1 MFMVSP
7 KAAKKWADR
16 YRAEG
21 SPGMAGRNSR
31 PPHHSPTWHDQR
43 IKERCMTTPFGP
55 RLIGESEKTL
65 NALLCRFL
73 TGTRLNESQWV
84 TLRLA
89 GMLDGTVDG
98 SGLTDAA
105 RDRAQ
110 LSDADSIVAELT
122 SRGPL
127 DDGRLT
133 GAGRELVEQIQA
145 TVTEATRPVWQG
157 LPEDDVAATTRVLNE
172 VLARARTVL
181 TGL

>member
-1 MFMVSP
+1 MTNES
-7 KAAKKWADR
+7 
-16 YRAEG
+16 
-21 SPGMAGRNSR
+21 
-31 PPHHSPTWHDQR
+31 
-43 IKERCMTTPFGP
+43 KEQCMTTPFGP
-55 RLIGESEKTL
+55 RLIGESETTL

-73 TGTRLNESQWV
+73 TRTRLNESQWV

-110 LSDADSIVAELT
+110 FPDADSIVAELT
-122 SRGPL
+122 SRGLL

-145 TVTEATRPVWQG
+145 TVTEAARPVWQG
-157 LPEDDVAATTRVLNE
+157 LPEDDVAATTRVLDE

>member
-1 MFMVSP
+1 
-7 KAAKKWADR
+7 
-16 YRAEG
+16 
-21 SPGMAGRNSR
+21 
-31 PPHHSPTWHDQR
+31 
-43 IKERCMTTPFGP
+43 
-55 RLIGESEKTL
+55 
-65 NALLCRFL
+65 
-73 TGTRLNESQWV
+73 V

-89 GMLDGTVDG
+89 GLLAGTVDG

-110 LSDADSIVAELT
+110 FSDADSIVAELT
-122 SRGPL
+122 SRGLL

>member
-31 PPHHSPTWHDQR
+31 PPHHSPTWHHQR

-110 LSDADSIVAELT
+110 FPDADSIVAELT
-122 SRGPL
+122 SRGLL

-157 LPEDDVAATTRVLNE
+157 CPRTTRPPR
-172 VLARARTVL
+172 RAYSTRSWHAPVPC
-181 TGL
+181 

>member
-1 MFMVSP
+1 MFIVSP
-7 KAAKKWADR
+7 NAAKKSADR

-31 PPHHSPTWHDQR
+31 PPHHSPTWHDQRIHDQR

-110 LSDADSIVAELT
+110 FPDADSIVAELT
-122 SRGPL
+122 SRGLL

-133 GAGRELVEQIQA
+133 GA
-145 TVTEATRPVWQG
+145 
-157 LPEDDVAATTRVLNE
+157 
-172 VLARARTVL
+172 VL